1 MFSSAAATIL
11 GHIIP
16 ARAQAYEAMA
26 QQAANSRIYAGIHF
40 GIDCTMGMTVGQ
52 NIGNYAVQRAM
63 SDGAE

>member
-1 MFSSAAATIL
+1 MFSSAAAAIL

-16 ARAQAYEAMA
+16 GRAQAYAAMA

-40 GIDCTMGMTVGQ
+40 GIDCTTGMTVGQ